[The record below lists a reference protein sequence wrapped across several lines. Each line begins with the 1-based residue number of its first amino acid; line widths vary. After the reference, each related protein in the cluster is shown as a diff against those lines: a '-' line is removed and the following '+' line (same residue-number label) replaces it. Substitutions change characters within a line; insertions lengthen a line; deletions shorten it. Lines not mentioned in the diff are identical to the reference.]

1 MKKSPIVLMR
11 ASLAIAVILGLGSAV
26 APLQQVHAEAAQV
39 KKSGASYYRFMLG
52 KFEVTAL
59 SDGTTPLP
67 IDELLTKTTPDQV
80 KKALATNYITPP
92 YEMNFNAY
100 LVNTGDK
107 LVLIDAGAGALFGP
121 NLGKMVDALK
131 ASGYT
136 PEQVDEIYIT
146 HMHSDHVGGLV
157 ADGKAVFPHAVVRA
171 DKREGDFWLS
181 QANLDKAGKDEKG
194 SFQNAQAALKP
205 YVSADRYKPFD
216 GATPLVPGIRSMPL
230 PGHTLGHAGYVVESE
245 GQKLLVWGD
254 VIHVGAVQFA
264 EPSVTIHFDADSKL
278 AEATR
283 LKLLADAARQG
294 YWIAGAHL
302 SFPGVGHVHAAGNS
316 RYTWVPVSYTTVH

>member
-11 ASLAIAVILGLGSAV
+11 AGLAMAVILGLGIVV
-26 APLQQVHAEAAQV
+26 APVQQAQAEAVQV

-67 IDELLTKTTPDQV
+67 VDQLLTKITPDQV
-80 KKALATNYITPP
+80 KKALAANDIAPP

-100 LVNTGDK
+100 LINTGDK
-107 LVLIDAGAGALFGP
+107 LVLIDTGAGALFGP
-121 NLGKMVDALK
+121 NLGKMIDALK

-157 ADGKAVFPHAVVRA
+157 ADGRAVFPHAIVRA

-181 QANLDKAGKDEKG
+181 QANLDKAGKDERS

-205 YVSADRYKPFD
+205 YVDADRYKPFE
-216 GATPLVPGIRSMPL
+216 GATALVPGIKSMPL
-230 PGHTLGHAGYVVESE
+230 PGHTPGHEGYVVESE

-283 LKLLADAARQG
+283 LKLLADAAKQG

-302 SFPGVGHVHAAGNS
+302 SFPGVGHVHATGNN
-316 RYTWVPVSYTTVH
+316 RYTWVPVSYSTVH